1 MAAKSK
7 GRQKNARS
15 KRQKSGEA
23 QTFFR
28 TVKRLLSGLAG
39 AVLALAFCICLQAA
53 GVLDADALPA
63 LKDLK
68 LYWEETF
75 SLPDA
80 SQETKPSPVSAP
92 TNGTSAE
99 VHIIDVGQGDSSL
112 VLCGDSAVLLDGGE
126 RDQGERI
133 LSYLEQEG
141 VDALDLVVASHPH
154 SDHIG
159 GLIEVL
165 ENIPVEE
172 VVMPKLPDD
181 QVPTTKVYENFLD
194 AIETNGASVTPAVSG
209 DTYSLDNGG
218 VLQILGP
225 AGTFDDL
232 NDWSASAKFT
242 FGSRSF
248 LFSGDMEEA
257 AEEALLQ
264 TTLDLSADVLTLCH
278 HGSRYANTEAFL
290 EAVSPEYAVAQVGA
304 DNDYGHPH
312 EEAVA
317 RAKELGATLY
327 RTDENGTIVF
337 TTDGTSLEV
346 TCER

>member
-1 MAAKSK
+1 M
-7 GRQKNARS
+7 
-15 KRQKSGEA
+15 
-23 QTFFR
+23 
-28 TVKRLLSGLAG
+28 
-39 AVLALAFCICLQAA
+39 ALAFCICLQAA
-53 GVLDADALPA
+53 GVLDADVLPA

-80 SQETKPSPVSAP
+80 SQETKPSPVSAS
-92 TNGTSAE
+92 TNGTSVE

-141 VDALDLVVASHPH
+141 VDALDLVIASHPH

-165 ENIPVEE
+165 EHIPVEE

-194 AIETNGASVTPAVSG
+194 AIEASGASVTPAVSG
-209 DTYSLDNGG
+209 DTYSLDDGG

-290 EAVSPEYAVAQVGA
+290 EAVSPDYAVAQVGA

-317 RAKELGATLY
+317 RAKALGATLY

-337 TTDGTSLEV
+337 TTDGKSLEV
-346 TCER
+346 ACER